1 MTNEVL
7 LYNEVSLYSV
17 VTFKEHGHSGNTVKG
32 IVTSINGNEVKGVV
46 TSINGDEITVEDF
59 NDQVWTM
66 DVNNASVSSIFSGDK
81 FK

>member
-1 MTNEVL
+1 MMKNANTLQHQEVS
-7 LYNEVSLYSV
+7 LYNDVSLYSV
-17 VTFKEHGHSGNTVKG
+17 VTFKEHGHSGNEVKG
-32 IVTSINGNEVKGVV
+32 IV

-81 FK
+81 VK